1 MPSTLT
7 LADFDLATRS
17 ASGFFIRYVVPR
29 VEPIHLYAML
39 ARRTPFRLSAPQSD
53 IIIGMGHGDID
64 AFTGQNEAII
74 LAIGKYNPNEVE
86 GKVIK
91 LLSCQTGVSLGP
103 DLVRNGAASFQGYTD
118 DYVWV
123 CDADLAS
130 TPWSDEMAATCL
142 MPVVNSINALLDG
155 KTSKEAFDTELAQY
169 DCYAEIEEDELIKS
183 CIEFNRMNA
192 ILLGNREAKVRPRPK
207 IAFPF
212 PPPPIILPLG
222 A

>member
-1 MPSTLT
+1 MPTVLI
-7 LADFDLATRS
+7 LANGDLATRS
-17 ASGFFIRYVVPR
+17 ASGFLIRWIAPR
-29 VEPIHLYAML
+29 LEPIHLYAIL

-64 AFTGQNEAII
+64 AFTGQNEAVI
-74 LAIGKYNPNEVE
+74 LEIGKYDPKEVE

-103 DLVRNGAASFQGYTD
+103 DLVINGAASFQGYTD
-118 DYVWV
+118 DFVWV

-130 TPWSDEMAATCL
+130 TPWSDKMAATCL

-169 DCYAEIEEDELIKS
+169 DCYAEVEEDELIKS
-183 CIEFNRMNA
+183 CIEFNRSNA
-192 ILLGNREAKVRPRPK
+192 VLLGDPEARVKARPR
-207 IAFPF
+207 IMLPF
-212 PPPPIILPLG
+212 PPPPIILPIS
-222 A
+222 